1 MPLGFPA
8 GDYGFVSRAFEF
20 WYDIIVMQLEYVACQ
35 ICYEDLTIETY
46 FILVFADFYLS
57 FQLCT
62 WLFCRR
68 SCRVRCVACIGVS
81 RYLTTQEVSA
91 ALRPFYFIVHPDLF
105 GQFPNERV
113 CKLYCV
119 CVCVCVC
126 ACARACLHA
135 PQREAG
141 YVWCLSSVW
150 NLRAVIWFPCPI
162 SSCFFLPS
170 ALALCLVIFLL
181 MVHSPDFFP
190 ENSQIFFVKG

>member
-1 MPLGFPA
+1 MPLGSPA

-20 WYDIIVMQLEYVACQ
+20 WYDIIVIQFKYVAYQ

-46 FILVFADFYLS
+46 FILVFADFNLS

-113 CKLYCV
+113 CKLHFACV
-119 CVCVCVC
+119 CVCVCMHVC
-126 ACARACLHA
+126 MPPKGRLGMSDVTLLFGISGLSFDSPFLSPLFVFSCL
-135 PQREAG
+135 
-141 YVWCLSSVW
+141 VLLLFLSSDFSANGPFSW
-150 NLRAVIWFPCPI
+150 L
-162 SSCFFLPS
+162 FFQKT
-170 ALALCLVIFLL
+170 
-181 MVHSPDFFP
+181 
-190 ENSQIFFVKG
+190 QIFR